1 MAMAAPVRLS
11 RPIPLLGVAALA
23 LTGCLIT
30 DPIQPIE
37 DEQNTNPV
45 FFQIAPSND
54 APVIMQIGST
64 TPKTFTAR
72 ATDNESGL
80 DLQYEWTIDDGAP
93 VQGPGPQYNYTTN
106 AVNLGAGVH
115 FIQVLVTDEGLPTGF
130 NSLEWEIHVE

>member
-1 MAMAAPVRLS
+1 M
-11 RPIPLLGVAALA
+11 LG
-23 LTGCLIT
+23 GCLIT
-30 DPIQPIE
+30 DPVIPL
-37 DEQNTNPV
+37 DESENTNPE
-45 FFQIAPSND
+45 FFNISPENEAPF
-54 APVIMQIGST
+54 IMQVGST
-64 TPKTFTAR
+64 TPETFTGR

-115 FIQVLVTDEGLPTGF
+115 TLRVLVTDDGLPTGF